1 MLPPAPVNGRLNGYS
16 SHVASRLNVA
26 DWIAS
31 GLQTRRGDRCFP
43 ARSLFIIS
51 RFLGD
56 GASLHRRAYPRA
68 IVLHTMSSTVFSI
81 PVYIPIVRYADAPW
95 FIPWVVST
103 GRDAVSITVTTYGIP
118 CDLVRTGGTYPLPP
132 DGDCRIDCVTISS
145 RVFSMVFNMR
155 VVGGRRYFH
164 LQFLPNVLS
173 ALGFPPSVL
182 RLLGDPSVVK
192 VTNDYECKSL
202 TLNLAVAYKAE
213 QLFWYSCVCTA
224 HYAST
229 LCLSPISTSASS
241 PPWTSPH

>member
-1 MLPPAPVNGRLNGYS
+1 
-16 SHVASRLNVA
+16 
-26 DWIAS
+26 
-31 GLQTRRGDRCFP
+31 
-43 ARSLFIIS
+43 
-51 RFLGD
+51 
-56 GASLHRRAYPRA
+56 
-68 IVLHTMSSTVFSI
+68 MSSTVFSI
-81 PVYIPIVRYADAPW
+81 PVYIPIVGYADAPW

-155 VVGGRRYFH
+155 VVG
-164 LQFLPNVLS
+164 

-192 VTNDYECKSL
+192 VTNDYEF
-202 TLNLAVAYKAE
+202 AYKAE
-213 QLFWYSCVCTA
+213 QLFWYSCACTA
-224 HYAST
+224 HRAST